1 MHKLA
6 LVESR
11 EEGAMTGPGPRMRW
25 WGWGV
30 DGNDLPISP
39 GAEHMLREELGVS
52 DQASPPPQMD
62 DLALPEAKLADS
74 VRDALVQIV
83 GAQNVR
89 ESRVE
94 RISHAVGRSY
104 PNLLAL
110 RSGRLEAAHDAIVYP
125 GSADEI
131 ATVLKVCGEHGVAV
145 VPFGGGT
152 SVVGGVDALSGP
164 QIALDLTRMNRLIS
178 ADRKSL
184 TARFEPGLTGP
195 EVEQALAD
203 HGLTLGHYPQSWE
216 FSTIGGWIATR
227 SAGQASTGYGRIED
241 AVLGLE
247 CVTPAG
253 TIKALTTPASA
264 AGPDLR
270 ELLIGSEG
278 ALGVITEVT
287 VRVRKK
293 PDTLRYEG
301 WSFADFASGVEAFR
315 HMTQSG
321 DAPVIARLS
330 DENETRLSLALGST
344 GAVTERIGKAYLKAR
359 GHRSGCLVIVGWE
372 GTADN
377 VRHRR
382 IHTRARL
389 SDGGGFRLGGKVGES
404 WVKNRFRTPY
414 LRDQL
419 IARGM
424 MVDTLETATI
434 WSNLPTLY
442 RAVNDALERSIAESG
457 SKPLVMCHVSHLY
470 ASGASLYFTF
480 VARQQPGRE
489 FEQWQKIKTA
499 ASGAIVEAGGTISH
513 HHGVGR
519 DHARWAH
526 QEIGPLGTQTL
537 RATKQQL
544 DPGGIMNPGK
554 LIYDGD

>member
-1 MHKLA
+1 
-6 LVESR
+6 
-11 EEGAMTGPGPRMRW
+11 MRW

-30 DGNDLPISP
+30 DGNDLPISS
-39 GAEHMLREELGVS
+39 GVERLLRDKLGVS
-52 DQASPPPQMD
+52 RQASRPPQLD
-62 DLALPEAKLADS
+62 DLTLPEAKLT
-74 VRDALVQIV
+74 DAVCDPLVQVV
-83 GAQNVR
+83 GVENVR
-89 ESRVE
+89 TSRVE

-110 RSGRLEAAHDAIVYP
+110 RSGRLEAAPNAVVYP
-125 GSADEI
+125 GSAAEI
-131 ATVLKVCGEHGVAV
+131 AAVLKACGKHGVAV

-152 SVVGGVDALSGP
+152 SVVGGVDASADP
-164 QIALDLTRMNRLIS
+164 QISLDLTRMNRLIS

-195 EVEQALAD
+195 EVEQALTD

-216 FSTIGGWIATR
+216 FATIGGWVATR

-253 TIKALTTPASA
+253 TIKTLTTPASA

-270 ELLIGSEG
+270 ELLVGSEG

-287 VRVRKK
+287 VRVRVK

-315 HMTQSG
+315 HMEQSG
-321 DAPVIARLS
+321 DVPDIARLS
-330 DENETRLSLALGST
+330 DEAETSLSIALGST
-344 GAVTERIGKAYLKAR
+344 GGIAERVGKAYLKAR
-359 GHRSGCLVIVGWE
+359 GHANGCLVIVGWE
-372 GTADN
+372 GTADS
-377 VRHRR
+377 VRRR
-382 IHTRARL
+382 RTLTRARL
-389 SDGGGFRLGGKVGES
+389 SDGGGARLGGKVGES
-404 WVKNRFRTPY
+404 WVKNRFRIPY

-424 MVDTLETATI
+424 MVDTLETATV
-434 WSNLPTLY
+434 WSNLPALY
-442 RAVNDALERSIAESG
+442 RAITDALERSIAESG
-457 SKPLVMCHVSHLY
+457 SKPLVMCHISHLY
-470 ASGASLYFTF
+470 TSGASLYFTF
-480 VARQQPGRE
+480 AGLQQPGQE
-489 FEQWQKIKTA
+489 FEQWQKIKAA
-499 ASGAIVEAGGTISH
+499 ASDAIVEAGGTISH
-513 HHGVGR
+513 HHAVGR

-537 RATKQQL
+537 RAVKRQL

-554 LIYDGD
+554 LIFDGD